1 MAMNRVKKIAL
12 KALTHSNMDLKKN
25 FKLQRRV
32 IIAAHPFIKPL
43 YNLLDRKIMC
53 GDREIPVRIF
63 KPKQAEGLKVL
74 LFFHGG
80 GWVTGNIDSYTNVC
94 ANMANQT
101 GHVVVSVDYRLA
113 PEHPFPAGVEDC
125 YYVAKAIYLDNSL
138 FHSIPEEITLI
149 GDSAGANL
157 AAVVSLMARDRGEF
171 LPNRQI
177 LLYPST
183 NNDHSENSPFR
194 SVLDN
199 GTDYLMTSK
208 RISEYMD
215 LYISKEEDL
224 NNPYVAPLLA
234 PNLNKQPK
242 TLIITAQY
250 DPLRD
255 EGEAYGI
262 RLKKY
267 GNNVE
272 IKRMKNA
279 LHGFLSLPKRSVYV
293 TVSYEIINRFLH
305 EETLDETSKKG

>member
-12 KALTHSNMDLKKN
+12 KALSRSTMDLKKN
-25 FKLQRRV
+25 FKLHRKV

-74 LFFHGG
+74 IFFHGG

-101 GHVVVSVDYRLA
+101 GHIVVSVDYRLA

-138 FHSIPEEITLI
+138 FHSMPEEITLI

-171 LPNRQI
+171 LPTRQI

-183 NNDHSENSPFR
+183 NNDHSENSSFR

-234 PNLNKQPK
+234 QDLNKQPK

-272 IKRMKNA
+272 IKRMKDA

-293 TVSYEIINRFLH
+293 TICYEIINRFLH